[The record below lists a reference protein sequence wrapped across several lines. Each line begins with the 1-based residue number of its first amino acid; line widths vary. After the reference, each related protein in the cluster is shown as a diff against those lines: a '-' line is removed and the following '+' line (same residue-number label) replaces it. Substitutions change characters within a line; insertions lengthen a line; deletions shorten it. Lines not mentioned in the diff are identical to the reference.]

1 MVYNCNLFYICKT
14 KNLYNFNKSFKEVT
28 MMKITSQIT
37 DAELEIMKVLW
48 EKKSL
53 TLNELVEEL
62 SKEEPK
68 NKSTI
73 KTLLY
78 RLIDKKIVKSV
89 EKNKKENEYKPLIS
103 EKKYLKSANETFLEK
118 MYDGNV
124 NNMLLNFVEDK
135 KITKEE
141 IEKLLNIIDE

>member
-1 MVYNCNLFYICKT
+1 
-14 KNLYNFNKSFKEVT
+14 
-28 MMKITSQIT
+28 MKITEKIT

-53 TLNELVEEL
+53 TLNELVEQL

-78 RLIDKKIVKSV
+78 RLIDKKMVKSV

-103 EKKYLKSANETFLEK
+103 EKKYLKSANENFLDK
-118 MYDGNV
+118 VYDGNV
-124 NNMLLNFVEDK
+124 DHMLLNFVEDK

-141 IEKLLNIIDE
+141 IEKLLKILDE

>member
-1 MVYNCNLFYICKT
+1 
-14 KNLYNFNKSFKEVT
+14 
-28 MMKITSQIT
+28 MKITEKIT

-62 SKEEPK
+62 SKEEQK

-78 RLIDKKIVKSV
+78 RLIDKKMVKSV

-103 EKKYLKSANETFLEK
+103 EKKYLKSANENFLDK
-118 MYDGNV
+118 VYDGNV
-124 NNMLLNFVEDK
+124 DHMLLNFVEDK

-141 IEKLLNIIDE
+141 IEKLLKILDE

>member
-1 MVYNCNLFYICKT
+1 
-14 KNLYNFNKSFKEVT
+14 
-28 MMKITSQIT
+28 MKIKYEIT

-62 SKEEPK
+62 SKEEQK

-78 RLIDKKIVKSV
+78 RLIDKKMVKSV

-103 EKKYLKSANETFLEK
+103 EKKYLKSANENFLDK
-118 MYDGNV
+118 VYDGNV
-124 NNMLLNFVEDK
+124 DHMLLNFVEDK

-141 IEKLLNIIDE
+141 IEKLLKILDE

>member
-1 MVYNCNLFYICKT
+1 MKR
-14 KNLYNFNKSFKEVT
+14 LYHKEYSSEYKKFNKILKEET
-28 MMKITSQIT
+28 MKNTEKIT

-78 RLIDKKIVKSV
+78 RLIDKKVVKSI

-118 MYDGNV
+118 LYDGNV
-124 NNMLLNFVEDK
+124 NNMLLNFVKDK

-141 IEKLLNIIDE
+141 IEKLLNIIDERE

>member
-1 MVYNCNLFYICKT
+1 MKR
-14 KNLYNFNKSFKEVT
+14 LYHKEYSSEYKKFNKILKEET
-28 MMKITSQIT
+28 MKNTEKIT

-78 RLIDKKIVKSV
+78 RLIDKNIVKSV

-103 EKKYLKSANETFLEK
+103 EKKYLKSANETFLDK
-118 MYDGNV
+118 VYDGNV

-141 IEKLLNIIDE
+141 IEKLLNIIDERE

>member
-1 MVYNCNLFYICKT
+1 M
-14 KNLYNFNKSFKEVT
+14 KNTEK
-28 MMKITSQIT
+28 IT

-78 RLIDKKIVKSV
+78 RLIDKKVVKSI

-118 MYDGNV
+118 LYDGNV

-141 IEKLLNIIDE
+141 IEKLLNIIDERE

>member
-1 MVYNCNLFYICKT
+1 
-14 KNLYNFNKSFKEVT
+14 
-28 MMKITSQIT
+28 MKITEKIT

-53 TLNELVEEL
+53 TLNEIVEQL

-78 RLIDKKIVKSV
+78 RLIDKKMVKSV

-103 EKKYLKSANETFLEK
+103 EKKYLKSANENFLDK
-118 MYDGNV
+118 VYDGNV
-124 NNMLLNFVEDK
+124 DHMLLNFVEDK

-141 IEKLLNIIDE
+141 IEKLLKILDE

>member
-1 MVYNCNLFYICKT
+1 M
-14 KNLYNFNKSFKEVT
+14 KNTEK
-28 MMKITSQIT
+28 IT

-62 SKEEPK
+62 SKNEPK

-78 RLIDKKIVKSV
+78 RLIDKKVVKSI

-118 MYDGNV
+118 LYDGNV

-141 IEKLLNIIDE
+141 IEKLLNIIDERE

>member
-1 MVYNCNLFYICKT
+1 
-14 KNLYNFNKSFKEVT
+14 
-28 MMKITSQIT
+28 MKITEKIT

-62 SKEEPK
+62 SKEEQK
-68 NKSTI
+68 NKKKI

-78 RLIDKKIVKSV
+78 RLIDKKIKKNI

-103 EKKYLKSANETFLEK
+103 EKKYLKSANENFLDK
-118 MYDGNV
+118 VYDGNV
-124 NNMLLNFVEDK
+124 DHMLLNFVEDK

-141 IEKLLNIIDE
+141 IEKLLKILDE

>member
-1 MVYNCNLFYICKT
+1 
-14 KNLYNFNKSFKEVT
+14 
-28 MMKITSQIT
+28 MKFTEKIT

-53 TLNELVEEL
+53 TLNELVEKL
-62 SKEEPK
+62 SKEETK

-78 RLIDKKIVKSV
+78 RLIDKEMVKSV
-89 EKNKKENEYKPLIS
+89 EKNRKENEYKPLIS
-103 EKKYLKSANETFLEK
+103 EKKYLKSANENFLDK
-118 MYDGNV
+118 VYDGNV
-124 NNMLLNFVEDK
+124 DHMLLNFIEDK

-141 IEKLLNIIDE
+141 IEKLLKILDE

>member
-1 MVYNCNLFYICKT
+1 
-14 KNLYNFNKSFKEVT
+14 
-28 MMKITSQIT
+28 MKITNQIT

-53 TLNELVEEL
+53 TLNALVEEL

-78 RLIDKKIVKSV
+78 RLIDKKMVKSV
-89 EKNKKENEYKPLIS
+89 EKNKKENEYKPLMT
-103 EKKYLKSANETFLEK
+103 EKKYFRSANENFLDK
-118 MYDGNV
+118 VYDGNV

-141 IEKLLNIIDE
+141 IEKLLNIMDE

>member
-1 MVYNCNLFYICKT
+1 
-14 KNLYNFNKSFKEVT
+14 
-28 MMKITSQIT
+28 MKMTNQIT

-62 SKEEPK
+62 SEEEPK

-78 RLIDKKIVKSV
+78 RLIDKKVVKSV
-89 EKNKKENEYKPLIS
+89 ERNKKENEYKPLIS
-103 EKKYLKSANETFLEK
+103 EKKYLKSANETFLDK
-118 MYDGNV
+118 LYDENV

>member
-1 MVYNCNLFYICKT
+1 
-14 KNLYNFNKSFKEVT
+14 
-28 MMKITSQIT
+28 MKMTNQIT

-78 RLIDKKIVKSV
+78 RLIDKNIVKSV

-103 EKKYLKSANETFLEK
+103 EKKYLKSVNETFLEK
-118 MYDGNV
+118 MYDGNI

-141 IEKLLNIIDE
+141 IEKLLNIIDERE

>member
-1 MVYNCNLFYICKT
+1 
-14 KNLYNFNKSFKEVT
+14 

-78 RLIDKKIVKSV
+78 RLIDKKVVKSI
-89 EKNKKENEYKPLIS
+89 EKNKKEKEYKPLIS

-118 MYDGNV
+118 LYDGNV

-141 IEKLLNIIDE
+141 IEKLLNIIDERE

>member
-1 MVYNCNLFYICKT
+1 
-14 KNLYNFNKSFKEVT
+14 
-28 MMKITSQIT
+28 MMKITNQIT

-78 RLIDKKIVKSV
+78 RLIDKNIVKSV
-89 EKNKKENEYKPLIS
+89 EKNKKENEYKPLIL
-103 EKKYLKSANETFLEK
+103 EKKYLKNANETFLEK
-118 MYDGNV
+118 LYDGNV

-141 IEKLLNIIDE
+141 IENLLNIIDE